1 LARKGIDMVSR
12 TWAIVTVAMG
22 LAAPQLA
29 CAADDAPV
37 CTSPGS
43 LPDDMTSWRTPVVR
57 NAAASAADLG
67 KAALPWGQAV
77 KVRLL
82 QTPAVTYPMRPAKP
96 GGSVS
101 YGGLLQLTV
110 KDHGSYRVA
119 LDSPAW
125 IDLVSAS
132 NAPVDSFGHGH
143 GPACTGVR
151 KMVDFVL
158 EPGVYTLE
166 VSATGSAGA
175 CWLLPRCFC
184 WGLGRPGSGICRL
197 ASPRRLCRRTIRCV
211 RPKSNWGG
219 GCFTTPICRAMA
231 RLRARRA
238 TNSATGLPMVMPRI
252 RVSRAGKGAGTSRG
266 LPMLRGLR
274 R

>member
-1 LARKGIDMVSR
+1 MVSR

-67 KAALPWGQAV
+67 KAALPLGQAV

-166 VSATGSAGA
+166 VSASGCADGEVMV
-175 CWLLPRCFC
+175 LRLP
-184 WGLGRPGSGICRL
+184 
-197 ASPRRLCRRTIRCV
+197 
-211 RPKSNWGG
+211 
-219 GCFTTPICRAMA
+219 
-231 RLRARRA
+231 
-238 TNSATGLPMVMPRI
+238 
-252 RVSRAGKGAGTSRG
+252 
-266 LPMLRGLR
+266 
-274 R
+274 